1 MLESLRQEIFSY
13 TKNEEE
19 LDMESPR
26 VKNVPLKAYFCLPY
40 FLVIYIK
47 LAEKI
52 TKEEECYE

>member
-1 MLESLRQEIFSY
+1 MLAELRKEIFSY
-13 TKNEEE
+13 QKDGAE

-52 TKEEECYE
+52 